1 MVNIS
6 FCFIFHVMKSNK
18 NNKFKMCPFFGMGER
33 IFKLLRFFWQNVC
46 FAFFCIFSIFCS
58 FSLNSNFEPIFC
70 SSHLSNLFTLLRK
83 KSSMDFLICYM
94 SRKIPSI
101 NYCILP
107 MLVCQVI
114 KCAVMLECSEYTTIL
129 LVFFELNNMDAPEGS
144 HHMSSV

>member
-1 MVNIS
+1 
-6 FCFIFHVMKSNK
+6 
-18 NNKFKMCPFFGMGER
+18 MGER

-46 FAFFCIFSIFCS
+46 FAFFCIFSIFSIFCS

-70 SSHLSNLFTLLRK
+70 SSHLGNLFTILRK
-83 KSSMDFLICYM
+83 KSSKDLFFICLG
-94 SRKIPSI
+94 KHPSI
-101 NYCILP
+101 TYCILP

-144 HHMSSV
+144 HHQNMSSV